1 MEKMILEGV
10 ELGFN
15 DLSEQVQEKL
25 YLQDKSRFQE
35 DASKSQY
42 ASIRGLLIKDEE
54 CETSILD
61 EIFKV
66 ETEIYGCMKILEM
79 IWKHPKFE
87 KTDEKRKK
95 LAESDDENIVCIV
108 ARDEEISSEFL
119 NEMLRREV
127 QGDNYEEITEA
138 IIQNSNFE
146 IEEETIRVLANSDA
160 WEDRLVAAKKETDS
174 SRLNEMLRKE
184 GQGEKDE
191 DVIEAIIKNSNFEME
206 EVTIRLFANSGEWEN
221 RRIAAKKETDSSRLN
236 EMFRRELE
244 GQNDKDVKQA
254 IRQNCNF
261 IMEDNSIKAIVN
273 SEDWRDRLLVARDK
287 NVSEELLKEMYFSES
302 DTDVREEIED
312 NLAEREF
319 YKNVRLSFGQKAK
332 IWRVLRKVRKSNHKD
347 PLSKYLNEILEI
359 VS

>member
-15 DLSEQVQEKL
+15 DLSEQTQEKL
-25 YLQDKSRFQE
+25 YLQDKKKFEE
-35 DASKSQY
+35 DASRSQY
-42 ASIRGLLIKDEE
+42 ASIRKLLIEDEE
-54 CETSILD
+54 CEASILD
-61 EIFKV
+61 EIFKN

-95 LAESDDENIVCIV
+95 LVESDDENIVCIV
-108 ARDEEISSEFL
+108 ARDEETDSSRL
-119 NEMLRREV
+119 NEMLRKEV
-127 QGDNYEEITEA
+127 QCVDDEDVTEA
-138 IIQNSNFE
+138 IIQNSNFK
-146 IEEETIRVLANSDA
+146 IEEETIRVLANSKK
-160 WEDRLVAAKKETDS
+160 WKNRLIAAEKETDS
-174 SRLNEMLRKE
+174 SRLNEMLRRE
-184 GQGEKDE
+184 VQGK
-191 DVIEAIIKNSNFEME
+191 SN
-206 EVTIRLFANSGEWEN
+206 
-221 RRIAAKKETDSSRLN
+221 D
-236 EMFRRELE
+236 
-244 GQNDKDVKQA
+244 DVKQA
-254 IRQNCNF
+254 IRQNFNF
-261 IMEDNSIKAIVN
+261 EMEEETIKAIVN